1 MNYYIEW
8 FGRRGGGSVVLL
20 FVWGFFKCG
29 ICLVLGRM
37 SEDTEEILP
46 CFNIRN
52 SQLISEIED
61 GRILKVFKLDNPVSH
76 ESDLLIQ

>member
-8 FGRRGGGSVVLL
+8 FGRRGGSVVLL
-20 FVWGFFKCG
+20 FVFFKCG

-46 CFNIRN
+46 CFIIRN